1 MNTQQS
7 VFEIWNYS
15 FLFMTLS
22 TIAAFIVDM
31 LGHRTKSISSNVF
44 SVAVLAGITVGEL
57 CVSFIPLASIDVR
70 LAIAVLLCIGVSVVI
85 PWKFRT
91 TDPVV
96 KSRRANG

>member
-7 VFEIWNYS
+7 VFELWNYT

-22 TIAAFIVDM
+22 TLAAFIVDM
-31 LGHRTKSISSNVF
+31 LGHRTKTISSNLF
-44 SVAVLAGITVGEL
+44 SLAVLAGITVGEL
-57 CVSFIPLASIDVR
+57 CVSFIPLASLDVR
-70 LAIAVLLCIGVSVVI
+70 LAIAVLLCIVVSAGI

>member
-7 VFEIWNYS
+7 VFEIWNYT

-31 LGHRTKSISSNVF
+31 LGHRTKTISSNLF
-44 SVAVLAGITVGEL
+44 SLAVLAGITLGEL
-57 CVSFIPLASIDVR
+57 CVSFIPLASLDVR

-85 PWKFRT
+85 PWQFRT
-91 TDPVV
+91 TDPLV